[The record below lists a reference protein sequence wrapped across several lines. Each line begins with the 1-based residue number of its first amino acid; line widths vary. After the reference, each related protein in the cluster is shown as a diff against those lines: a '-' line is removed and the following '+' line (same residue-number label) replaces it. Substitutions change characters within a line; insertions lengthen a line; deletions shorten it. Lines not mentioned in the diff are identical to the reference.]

1 MMKLMLFCR
10 FCLKNIETGDIEQ
23 YDLGHG
29 LVPKINEIN
38 KERVLKRRQFKSPTQ
53 DNESYKIIEKDLQE
67 MKSILEQIKNA
78 VL

>member
-1 MMKLMLFCR
+1 M
-10 FCLKNIETGDIEQ
+10 ETGDIEQ

-53 DNESYKIIEKDLQE
+53 DNENYKIIEKDLQE
-67 MKSILEQIKNA
+67 MKTMLEQIKNA

>member
-1 MMKLMLFCR
+1 M
-10 FCLKNIETGDIEQ
+10 ETGDIEQ

-38 KERVLKRRQFKSPTQ
+38 KERVLKRRQFKSPTK
-53 DNESYKIIEKDLQE
+53 DNENYKIIEKDLQE
-67 MKSILEQIKNA
+67 MKTMLEQIKNA